1 MQWRDELESA
11 ATRVVVAES
20 DNNGEAEGFVSA
32 ALAGDEFE
40 IRKIGVIAPARRR
53 GIARTLLAQV
63 FNRMQAENP
72 TLQRCLID
80 VAADN
85 GTAIA
90 FYSTQGFT
98 EIARRRKYYAHGA
111 DAIVME
117 KILSGV

>member
-1 MQWRDELESA
+1 M
-11 ATRVVVAES
+11 AES
-20 DNNGEAEGFVSA
+20 TDKGEAEGFVSA

-40 IRKIGVIAPARRR
+40 IRKIGVIARARRR
-53 GIARTLLAQV
+53 GIAQKMLTQV
-63 FNRMQAENP
+63 IAHMHGENP
-72 TLQRCLID
+72 TLRRCLID

-90 FYSTQGFT
+90 FYARQGFV

-117 KILSGV
+117 KILSVV

>member
-1 MQWRDELESA
+1 MLAQKTAS
-11 ATRVVVAES
+11 
-20 DNNGEAEGFVSA
+20 GEAEAFVSA
-32 ALAGDEFE
+32 ALAGDELE
-40 IRKIGVIAPARRR
+40 IRKIGVIAGSRRR
-53 GIARTLLAQV
+53 GIAGQLLAEV
-63 FNRMQAENP
+63 IDRMHGVYP
-72 TLQRCLID
+72 TLRRCLID

-90 FYSTQGFT
+90 FYLRQGFS

>member
-1 MQWRDELESA
+1 MLLAFSELSGA
-11 ATRVVVAES
+11 
-20 DNNGEAEGFVSA
+20 AEGFVSA

-40 IRKIGVIAPARRR
+40 IRKIGVIARARRR
-53 GIARTLLAQV
+53 GIAQKMLTQV
-63 FNRMQAENP
+63 IAHMQGENP
-72 TLQRCLID
+72 ALHRCLID

-85 GTAIA
+85 STAIA
-90 FYSTQGFT
+90 FYARQGFV